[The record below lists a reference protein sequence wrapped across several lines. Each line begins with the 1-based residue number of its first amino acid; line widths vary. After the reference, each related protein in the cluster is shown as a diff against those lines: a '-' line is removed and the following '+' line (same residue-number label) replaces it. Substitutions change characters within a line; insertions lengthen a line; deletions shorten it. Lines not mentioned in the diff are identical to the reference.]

1 MGKNR
6 HKRDYDEDE
15 NYREQD
21 GENYGDGNE
30 DEQYNEGDAAN
41 ATEEEKSER
50 QLKREK
56 KIKKMIKDWWVTDR
70 AIKEF
75 NTKQKKL
82 RDQKKELETNILELM
97 EKAELTEHKF
107 TMKNG
112 DTMQNIY
119 RAKSVSKVGIKE
131 DLIKM
136 SIMQIIPNERKAN
149 EILDTIDGH
158 REIKE
163 RYYLK
168 STKN

>member
-6 HKRDYDEDE
+6 HKRDYDDD
-15 NYREQD
+15 RDQD
-21 GENYGDGNE
+21 NSNE
-30 DEQYNEGDAAN
+30 YQEEPDDQNDEGDEG
-41 ATEEEKSER
+41 TEEEKSEK

-56 KIKKMIKDWWVTDR
+56 RIKKMIKDWWVTDR

-75 NTKQKKL
+75 NTKQKKM
-82 RDQKKELETNILELM
+82 RDQKKELEMGILELM
-97 EKAELTEHKF
+97 EKAQLTEHKF

-119 RAKSVSKVGIKE
+119 RAKSVSKAGIKE

-136 SIMQIIPNERKAN
+136 SIMQIIPNERKAD

-163 RYYLK
+163 RFYLK
-168 STKN
+168 STKG